1 MVINVDI
8 KPMKR
13 ILFTIALSLLFSFQL
28 SAQNIFNDNEF
39 VDRAD
44 LQYLLDY
51 TDSTKLELEDFWVLY
66 KPKYYKRV
74 SRKIKHYI
82 YPYINRGEYTKFR
95 DKVVALAIKHLGE
108 EKFFNKDGVPNI
120 DKISFA
126 VRCLTEE
133 VFLRSIRFSKDAYN
147 LVTDEEI
154 LSFAKEFNDTL
165 RMSVSNKEECNKK
178 SMMNIFN
185 APLYKY

>member
-1 MVINVDI
+1 
-8 KPMKR
+8 MKR

-28 SAQNIFNDNEF
+28 SAQNKESIFKG
-39 VDRAD
+39 D
-44 LQYLLDY
+44 LHYYLYY
-51 TDSTKLELEDFWVLY
+51 TDTTKLELENFYVRY

-95 DKVVALAIKHLGE
+95 DKVEALAIKHFGE
-108 EKFFNKDGVPNI
+108 KKFFNKDGVPII
-120 DKISFA
+120 DKICFGIK
-126 VRCLTEE
+126 CLTEE

-154 LSFAKEFNDTL
+154 LSFAKEFNETL
-165 RMSVSNKEECNKK
+165 RISISNKDECNKK
-178 SMMNIFN
+178 SVVSFC
-185 APLYKY
+185 APHFYKY

>member
-1 MVINVDI
+1 
-8 KPMKR
+8 MKR

-28 SAQNIFNDNEF
+28 SAQNKESIFKG
-39 VDRAD
+39 D

-51 TDSTKLELEDFWVLY
+51 TDSTKLELEDFWVWY

-74 SRKIKHYI
+74 FSKNKHYI

-95 DKVVALAIKHLGE
+95 DKVVALAIKHFGE
-108 EKFFNKDGVPNI
+108 EKFFNKDGEPNI
-120 DKISFA
+120 YKIGFGI
-126 VRCLTEE
+126 RCLTGE
-133 VFLRSIRFSKDAYN
+133 VFLKRICFTKDAYN

-154 LSFAKEFNDTL
+154 ISFAKEFNDTL

>member
-1 MVINVDI
+1 
-8 KPMKR
+8 MKR
-13 ILFTIALSLLFSFQL
+13 ILFTIILSLLFSFQL
-28 SAQNIFNDNEF
+28 SAQNIFNDTEF
-39 VDRAD
+39 IDRAD
-44 LQYLLDY
+44 LRYHLDY
-51 TDSTKLELEDFWVLY
+51 TDSTKLELEDFWVWY

-74 SRKIKHYI
+74 FSKNKHYI

-95 DKVVALAIKHLGE
+95 DKVVALAIKHFGE

-120 DKISFA
+120 DKISFG

-154 LSFAKEFNDTL
+154 LSFAKEFNETL
-165 RMSVSNKEECNKK
+165 RISISNKDECNKK
-178 SMMNIFN
+178 SVVSFC
-185 APLYKY
+185 APHFYKY

>member
-28 SAQNIFNDNEF
+28 SAQNKESIFKRN
-39 VDRAD
+39 
-44 LQYLLDY
+44 LQYNLYY
-51 TDSTKLELEDFWVLY
+51 TDSTKLELEVFSVLY
-66 KPKYYKRV
+66 KPRYYKRV
-74 SRKIKHYI
+74 FSKNKHYI

-95 DKVVALAIKHLGE
+95 DKVVALAIKHFGE

-126 VRCLTEE
+126 VMCLTEE
-133 VFLRSIRFSKDAYN
+133 VFLRSILFSKDAYN

>member
-28 SAQNIFNDNEF
+28 SAQNKESIFKRN
-39 VDRAD
+39 
-44 LQYLLDY
+44 LQYNLYY
-51 TDSTKLELEDFWVLY
+51 TDSTKLELDDLWVWY
-66 KPKYYKRV
+66 KPRYYKRV
-74 SRKIKHYI
+74 FSKNKHYI

-95 DKVVALAIKHLGE
+95 DKVVALAIKHFGE
-108 EKFFNKDGVPNI
+108 KKFFNKDGVPII

-133 VFLRSIRFSKDAYN
+133 VFLRSILFSKDAYN

>member
-1 MVINVDI
+1 
-8 KPMKR
+8 MKR

-28 SAQNIFNDNEF
+28 SAQNKESIFKRN
-39 VDRAD
+39 
-44 LQYLLDY
+44 LQYNLYY
-51 TDSTKLELEDFWVLY
+51 TDSTKLELEDLWVWY
-66 KPKYYKRV
+66 KPRYYKRV
-74 SRKIKHYI
+74 FSKNKHYI

-95 DKVVALAIKHLGE
+95 DKVEALAIKHFGE
-108 EKFFNKDGVPNI
+108 KKFFNKDGVPII
-120 DKISFA
+120 DIICFGIK
-126 VRCLTEE
+126 CLTEE

>member
-28 SAQNIFNDNEF
+28 SAQNKESIFKG
-39 VDRAD
+39 D
-44 LQYLLDY
+44 LHYYLYY
-51 TDSTKLELEDFWVLY
+51 TDTTKLELEHFYVRY

-95 DKVVALAIKHLGE
+95 DKVVALAIKHFGE
-108 EKFFNKDGVPNI
+108 KKFFNKDGVPII

-133 VFLRSIRFSKDAYN
+133 VFLRSILFSKDAYN

-154 LSFAKEFNDTL
+154 LSFAKEFNETL
-165 RMSVSNKEECNKK
+165 RISISNKDECNKK
-178 SMMNIFN
+178 SVVSFC
-185 APLYKY
+185 APHFYKY

>member
-13 ILFTIALSLLFSFQL
+13 ILFTIALSLFSFQL
-28 SAQNIFNDNEF
+28 SAQNIFKDNELI
-39 VDRAD
+39 DRAD

-51 TDSTKLELEDFWVLY
+51 TDSTKLELEDFWVWY

-74 SRKIKHYI
+74 FSKNKHYI

-95 DKVVALAIKHLGE
+95 DKVVALAIKHFGE
-108 EKFFNKDGVPNI
+108 KKFFNKDGEPNI
-120 DKISFA
+120 YKIGFGI
-126 VRCLTEE
+126 RCLTGE
-133 VFLRSIRFSKDAYN
+133 VFLKRICFTKDAYN

-154 LSFAKEFNDTL
+154 ISFAKEFNDTL
-165 RMSVSNKEECNKK
+165 RISISNKDECNKK
-178 SMMNIFN
+178 SMVSIISPHLF
-185 APLYKY
+185 KY

>member
-13 ILFTIALSLLFSFQL
+13 ILFTIILSLLFSFQL
-28 SAQNIFNDNEF
+28 SAQNKESIFKG
-39 VDRAD
+39 D
-44 LQYLLDY
+44 LQYNLYY
-51 TDSTKLELEDFWVLY
+51 TDSTKLELEDFWVWY

-74 SRKIKHYI
+74 FSKNKHYI

-95 DKVVALAIKHLGE
+95 DKVEALAIKHFGE
-108 EKFFNKDGVPNI
+108 KKFFNKDGVPNI

-154 LSFAKEFNDTL
+154 LSFAKEFNETL

>member
-1 MVINVDI
+1 
-8 KPMKR
+8 MKR
-13 ILFTIALSLLFSFQL
+13 ILFTIILSLLFSFQL
-28 SAQNIFNDNEF
+28 SAQDKESIFKG
-39 VDRAD
+39 D
-44 LQYLLDY
+44 LRYYLYY
-51 TDSTKLELEDFWVLY
+51 TDSTKLELKNFLVLY

-74 SRKIKHYI
+74 FGKNKHYI

-95 DKVVALAIKHLGE
+95 DKVVALAIKHFGE
-108 EKFFNKDGVPNI
+108 EKFFNKDGDHNI
-120 DKISFA
+120 EKITFGI
-126 VRCLTEE
+126 RCLTEE
-133 VFLRSIRFSKDAYN
+133 VFLKSIRFSKDAYN

>member
-1 MVINVDI
+1 
-8 KPMKR
+8 MKR

-28 SAQNIFNDNEF
+28 SAQNKESIFKGNL
-39 VDRAD
+39 RY
-44 LQYLLDY
+44 YLYY
-51 TDSTKLELEDFWVLY
+51 TDSTKLELKNFLVLY

-95 DKVVALAIKHLGE
+95 DKVEALAIKHFGE

-120 DKISFA
+120 DKICFGIK
-126 VRCLTEE
+126 CLTEE
-133 VFLRSIRFSKDAYN
+133 VFLRYICFSKDAYN

-154 LSFAKEFNDTL
+154 LSFAKEFNETL
-165 RMSVSNKEECNKK
+165 RISISNKDECNKK
-178 SMMNIFN
+178 SRVSIC
-185 APLYKY
+185 APDLYRY

>member
-1 MVINVDI
+1 MQ
-8 KPMKR
+8 PMKR
-13 ILFTIALSLLFSFQL
+13 ILFTIILSLLFSFQL
-28 SAQNIFNDNEF
+28 SAQNKESIFKG
-39 VDRAD
+39 D
-44 LQYLLDY
+44 LHYYLYY
-51 TDSTKLELEDFWVLY
+51 TDTTKLELEHFFVRY

-95 DKVVALAIKHLGE
+95 DKVVALAIKHFGE
-108 EKFFNKDGVPNI
+108 KKFFNKDGVPII

-133 VFLRSIRFSKDAYN
+133 VFLRSILFSKDAYN

-154 LSFAKEFNDTL
+154 LSFAKEFNETL
-165 RMSVSNKEECNKK
+165 RISISNKDECNKK
-178 SMMNIFN
+178 SRVSIC
-185 APLYKY
+185 APDLYRY

>member
-28 SAQNIFNDNEF
+28 SAQNKESIFKG
-39 VDRAD
+39 D
-44 LQYLLDY
+44 LHYYLYY
-51 TDSTKLELEDFWVLY
+51 TDTTKLELEHFFVRY
-66 KPKYYKRV
+66 KPRYYKRV
-74 SRKIKHYI
+74 FSKNKHYI

-95 DKVVALAIKHLGE
+95 DKVEALAIKHFGE
-108 EKFFNKDGVPNI
+108 KKFFNKDGVPII

-133 VFLRSIRFSKDAYN
+133 VFLRSILFSKDAYN

-154 LSFAKEFNDTL
+154 LSFAKEFNETL
-165 RMSVSNKEECNKK
+165 RISISNKDECNKR
-178 SMMNIFN
+178 SMVSIISPHLF
-185 APLYKY
+185 KY

>member
-28 SAQNIFNDNEF
+28 SAQNKESIFKRN
-39 VDRAD
+39 
-44 LQYLLDY
+44 LQYNLYY
-51 TDSTKLELEDFWVLY
+51 TDSTKLELEDLWVWY
-66 KPKYYKRV
+66 KPRYYKRV
-74 SRKIKHYI
+74 FSKNKHYI

-95 DKVVALAIKHLGE
+95 DKVEALAIKHFGE
-108 EKFFNKDGVPNI
+108 KKFFNKDGVPII
-120 DKISFA
+120 DIICFGIK
-126 VRCLTEE
+126 CLTEE

>member
-1 MVINVDI
+1 
-8 KPMKR
+8 MKR

-28 SAQNIFNDNEF
+28 SAQNIFKDTEF
-39 VDRAD
+39 IDRAD
-44 LQYLLDY
+44 LRYHLDY
-51 TDSTKLELEDFWVLY
+51 TDSTKVELEDLWVWY

-74 SRKIKHYI
+74 FSKNKHYI

-95 DKVVALAIKHLGE
+95 DKVVALAIKHFGE
-108 EKFFNKDGVPNI
+108 EKFFNKDGDHNI
-120 DKISFA
+120 EKITFGI
-126 VRCLTEE
+126 RCLTEE
-133 VFLRSIRFSKDAYN
+133 VFLKSIRFSKDAYN

>member
-28 SAQNIFNDNEF
+28 SAQNKESIFKG
-39 VDRAD
+39 D
-44 LQYLLDY
+44 LQYNLYY
-51 TDSTKLELEDFWVLY
+51 TDSTKLELDDLWVWY
-66 KPKYYKRV
+66 KPRYYKRV
-74 SRKIKHYI
+74 FSKNKHYI

-95 DKVVALAIKHLGE
+95 DKVVALAIKHFGE

-120 DKISFA
+120 DKICFGIK
-126 VRCLTEE
+126 CLTEE
-133 VFLRSIRFSKDAYN
+133 VFLRYICFSKDAYN

-154 LSFAKEFNDTL
+154 LSFAKEFNETL
-165 RMSVSNKEECNKK
+165 RISISNKDECNKR
-178 SMMNIFN
+178 SMVSFC
-185 APLYKY
+185 APHFYKY

>member
-1 MVINVDI
+1 MQ
-8 KPMKR
+8 PMKR
-13 ILFTIALSLLFSFQL
+13 ILFTIILSLLFSFQL
-28 SAQNIFNDNEF
+28 SAQNKESIFKGNL
-39 VDRAD
+39 RY
-44 LQYLLDY
+44 YLYY
-51 TDSTKLELEDFWVLY
+51 TDSTKLELKNFLVLY

-95 DKVVALAIKHLGE
+95 DKVEVLAIKHFGE
-108 EKFFNKDGVPNI
+108 EKFFNKDGVPII

-133 VFLRSIRFSKDAYN
+133 VFLRSILFSKDAYN

>member
-13 ILFTIALSLLFSFQL
+13 ILFTIILSLLFSFQL
-28 SAQNIFNDNEF
+28 SAQNKESIFKG
-39 VDRAD
+39 D
-44 LQYLLDY
+44 LHYYLYY
-51 TDSTKLELEDFWVLY
+51 TDTTKLELEHFFVRY

-95 DKVVALAIKHLGE
+95 DKVVALAIKHFGE

-154 LSFAKEFNDTL
+154 LSFAKEFNETL
-165 RMSVSNKEECNKK
+165 RISISNKDECNKK
-178 SMMNIFN
+178 SMVSFC
-185 APLYKY
+185 APHFYKY

>member
-1 MVINVDI
+1 
-8 KPMKR
+8 MKR

-28 SAQNIFNDNEF
+28 SAQNKESIVKRN
-39 VDRAD
+39 
-44 LQYLLDY
+44 LQYNLYY
-51 TDSTKLELEDFWVLY
+51 TDSTKLELEDLWVWY
-66 KPKYYKRV
+66 KPRYYKRV
-74 SRKIKHYI
+74 FSKNKHYI

-95 DKVVALAIKHLGE
+95 DKVEALAIKHFGE
-108 EKFFNKDGVPNI
+108 KKFFNKDGVPII
-120 DKISFA
+120 DIICFGIK
-126 VRCLTEE
+126 CLTEE

-154 LSFAKEFNDTL
+154 LSFAKEFNETL